1 MEPTS
6 KMAPP
11 PWHVRSAVS
20 LRVAEHELATL
31 PESNGFEVTI
41 HGDRVV
47 LFDLELAV
55 DIFLQNVRFAL
66 PTSAVELLIRSTRIA
81 LPFTHEDG
89 MSFDSR
95 HQPFAEIRRV
105 CEESIRM
112 YASRVF
118 NVHPSARRIG
128 SRCGIKR
135 ERSAETHNHSESSI
149 GATIDAHASV
159 TEPYTCSANS

>member
-20 LRVAEHELATL
+20 LQIAEHELATL
-31 PESNGFEVTI
+31 PESNGFEITI

-47 LFDLELAV
+47 LFDLELAI
-55 DIFLQNVRFAL
+55 DIFLQNVRSAL
-66 PTSAVELLIRSTRIA
+66 STSAVELLVRLTRIA
-81 LPFTHEDG
+81 LPFIHEDG

-112 YASRVF
+112 YASCVF
-118 NVHPSARRIG
+118 HVQPSARRIG
-128 SRCGIKR
+128 SLCGVKR
-135 ERSAETHNHSESSI
+135 ERSAETDNHSDSSI
-149 GATIDAHASV
+149 GGTIDAHASV
-159 TEPYTCSANS
+159 TDPDGCSANS